1 MKILDLIHQLADEN
15 NLEFVLIG
23 GHAINA
29 IGDRRQTRDVD
40 LLVCEKDKS
49 SWKKVL
55 LGLGYEL
62 FNDSAAFMQFN
73 PGKLEEWPLNILLV
87 NENTFKKLKD
97 STSSIN
103 VGGKEDALI
112 PSNKHPI
119 AMKLHT
125 LKQGDEIRR
134 LKDLLDIITLLRY
147 GDIDISDDSFKNMC
161 QDFADEAVYEEIVEL
176 YEK

>member
-1 MKILDLIHQLADEN
+1 MKILDSIHQLAESN

-40 LLVCEKDKS
+40 LLVCEADKEL
-49 SWKKVL
+49 WKKIL
-55 LGLGYEL
+55 LDMDYEL
-62 FNDSAAFMQFN
+62 FNDSKAFMQFN
-73 PGKLEEWPLNILLV
+73 PEKLEEWPLDILLV
-87 NENTFKKLKD
+87 NEKTFNELIA
-97 STSSIN
+97 SASSVN
-103 VGGKEDALI
+103 VGGKKDVLI
-112 PSNKHPI
+112 PSNNHLI

-134 LKDLLDIITLLRY
+134 LKDLLDIITLVRH
-147 GDIDISDDSFKNMC
+147 GNIDIESDDFKIMC
-161 QDFADEAVYEEIVEL
+161 QDFASNEVYEEIVKL